1 MPRRQV
7 KKEVPR
13 WRRGKTA
20 QPAPQVIQLQGR
32 HAREYLRDLKARDA
46 AAREGGERNG
56 AAPVNDALAA
66 TGAWRRRRQFPPVA
80 WGAGVVIFGAA
91 LRATPHPLPLGI
103 LGGIVSAVLLIGFTR
118 HAAAFARRWADAA
131 AFLAAAWVPSL
142 AAAGFRSPVP
152 AALALTW
159 LLLAAPW
166 WKHYAIRPAEQAA
179 EPQEDTSSDSARWE
193 RLAARKRW
201 SGHLGQRAD
210 IPGGRKYEIL
220 LDGAETHIG
229 DVLGQPRAVAAAWDR
244 AMTEAYAEPH
254 GTGVESRGTLTLL
267 SRGTLE
273 KAGEWDGTGISEDGF
288 AVIGP
293 FADGQPARLRF
304 WVPRDGTRHGLV
316 AGASG
321 AGKSVLLDMIV
332 WLALTSPVPV
342 VPVILD
348 PQNGQSL
355 PHWRGLVPYA
365 SGVGECLAFLE
376 GIHAAMMRR
385 SADLS
390 EMTWTDEH
398 GVTSRGLSFFDPAI
412 TGLPVILVIIDE
424 APVMLAAN
432 GYAKLAAE
440 AIRLT
445 GDIAKLGRKTG
456 VSLWP
461 VAQVPSLA
469 ELGDQV
475 VRSMLVGGNVVCL
488 RTGDKVSAGMLG
500 LEADPAAL
508 PKYFPNGEPTGG
520 LGYVVGPDNR
530 QAPMRVTPVPGKMRR
545 SMPPVPQLD
554 ERVPGG
560 DADGRE
566 QRAGCRRCQ
575 DHPGLSVAG
584 TRRR

>member
-1 MPRRQV
+1 M
-7 KKEVPR
+7 
-13 WRRGKTA
+13 
-20 QPAPQVIQLQGR
+20 
-32 HAREYLRDLKARDA
+32 
-46 AAREGGERNG
+46 
-56 AAPVNDALAA
+56 
-66 TGAWRRRRQFPPVA
+66 
-80 WGAGVVIFGAA
+80 
-91 LRATPHPLPLGI
+91 
-103 LGGIVSAVLLIGFTR
+103 
-118 HAAAFARRWADAA
+118 
-131 AFLAAAWVPSL
+131 
-142 AAAGFRSPVP
+142 
-152 AALALTW
+152 
-159 LLLAAPW
+159 
-166 WKHYAIRPAEQAA
+166 
-179 EPQEDTSSDSARWE
+179 
-193 RLAARKRW
+193 
-201 SGHLGQRAD
+201 
-210 IPGGRKYEIL
+210 L
-220 LDGAETHIG
+220 LD
-229 DVLGQPRAVAAAWDR
+229 L
-244 AMTEAYAEPH
+244 
-254 GTGVESRGTLTLL
+254 
-267 SRGTLE
+267 
-273 KAGEWDGTGISEDGF
+273 
-288 AVIGP
+288 
-293 FADGQPARLRF
+293 
-304 WVPRDGTRHGLV
+304 
-316 AGASG
+316 
-321 AGKSVLLDMIV
+321 IV

-440 AIRLT
+440 TIRLT

-530 QAPMRVTPVPGKMRR
+530 QAPMRVTPVPGRMRR
-545 SMPPVPQLD
+545 SMPAVPQLD
-554 ERVPGG
+554 QRFAEAMRRAASNGVVVSIAKAAQSVPRQAPGAAQPEAPADDGPEGRRCADAVLQVLADRGTAMERGEVIKWASELATTGW
-560 DADGRE
+560 GRE
-566 QRAGCRRCQ
+566 KAFSIRSVTNALASLTEAGKIAKVRDGVYQ
-575 DHPGLSVAG
+575 VAG
-584 TRRR
+584 KPEAITSQEE